1 MATQA
6 QILAN
11 RSNAQAS
18 TGPTSPEGKSA
29 ASKNATRHGLSAAF
43 QVLPHESRDEFE
55 ELEAAYHSEFNPQGP
70 HESFLVGEMIQARWK
85 LARIERLEAAAF
97 EQILTE
103 PGSADDPDSRILNT
117 LSRSGN
123 PLDKLQRYD
132 AAANRAYN
140 SAHRQLLQTRAAAR
154 KDVDKSAQAFI
165 QQYLNTEKPP
175 KSAPLQNEPKPAAR
189 PAENL
194 ALRL

>member
-11 RSNAQAS
+11 RSNAKAS
-18 TGPTSPEGKSA
+18 TGPSSPEGKAA
-29 ASKNATRHGLSAAF
+29 ASRNAIRHGLSAAF
-43 QVLPHESRDEFE
+43 QVLPHESPEEFE
-55 ELEAAYHSEFNPQGP
+55 ELEAAYREEFNPHGA

-123 PLDKLQRYD
+123 ALDKLQRYA

-140 SAHRQLLQTRAAAR
+140 AAHRQLTQTRATEK
-154 KDVDKSAQAFI
+154 KDGAKSAQAFI
-165 QQYLNTEKPP
+165 EQYLNTARSD
-175 KSAPLQNEPKPAAR
+175 KSAPPQNEPKQPAAR
-189 PAENL
+189 TENL

>member
-1 MATQA
+1 MATPA

-11 RSNAQAS
+11 RSNAKAS
-18 TGPTSPEGKSA
+18 TGPSSPEGKAA

-43 QVLPHESRDEFE
+43 QVLPHESREQFE
-55 ELEAAYHSEFNPQGP
+55 ELDEAYHAEFNPQTAN
-70 HESFLVGEMIQARWK
+70 ETFLVGEMIQARWK
-85 LARIERLEAAAF
+85 LARIQRLEAAAF

-103 PGSADDPDSRILNT
+103 PGSADDPDSRILT
-117 LSRSGN
+117 AIGRSGN
-123 PLDKLQRYD
+123 TLDKLQRYA

-140 SAHRQLLQTRAAAR
+140 SAHRLLTQTRAAAK
-154 KDVDKSAQAFI
+154 KDDARSAQSFI
-165 QQYLNTEKPP
+165 QQYLNTP
-175 KSAPLQNEPKPAAR
+175 KSAPLQNEAKPAAR